1 MEVVRQARAAVVMV
15 ALLTLIVGLLYPL
28 VMTGLAQLL
37 FPGQANGSLIVSA
50 DGTVVGSSLIAQRF
64 TAPRY
69 FHPRPSA
76 AGSDGYDPLKSG
88 GSNLG
93 PTNRTL
99 IEEVQ
104 ARARAYRA
112 ENGLAADAPVPV
124 DAVTASGSGLDP
136 DISLA
141 NAYLQAPRVA
151 KARGMPIA
159 RVRRLIEELTI
170 RRTLGILGEP
180 RVNVLELNRALDR
193 LGPG

>member
-28 VMTGLAQLL
+28 AMTGLAQLL
-37 FPGQANGSLIVSA
+37 FPGQANGSLIVSP
-50 DGTVVGSSLIAQRF
+50 DGSVVGSSLIAQRF

-76 AGSDGYDPLKSG
+76 AGADGYDPLKSG

-159 RVRRLIEELTI
+159 RVRQLIEELAI
-170 RRTLGILGEP
+170 GRTLGILGEP

-193 LGPG
+193 LGPA